1 MTHPERVY
9 SREQLLNHVWGT
21 NVYVEDRTV
30 DVHIRRLRKALEPG
44 GMTAWCR
51 PCAVQVSFFNPLLRP
66 CSSDVEQ
73 GL

>member
-30 DVHIRRLRKALEPG
+30 DVHIRRLRKALERA

-51 PCAVQVSFFNPLLRP
+51 PCAVQDIVFNPLLTP
-66 CSSDVEQ
+66 CSSDAEQ